1 MLVVQMIV
9 YFRKEKWCDG
19 FIIQAVA
26 DKHNL
31 RIVIAEWSNEH
42 FAEFNIMKAVTPL
55 QRPTNIYLEI
65 EI

>member
-1 MLVVQMIV
+1 MIV

-31 RIVIAEWSNEH
+31 RIVIAE
-42 FAEFNIMKAVTPL
+42 
-55 QRPTNIYLEI
+55 
-65 EI
+65 